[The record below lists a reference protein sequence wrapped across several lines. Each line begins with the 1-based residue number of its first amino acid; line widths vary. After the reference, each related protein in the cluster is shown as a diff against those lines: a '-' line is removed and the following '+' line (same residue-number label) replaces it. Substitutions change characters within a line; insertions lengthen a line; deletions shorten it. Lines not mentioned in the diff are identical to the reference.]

1 MLFIVVVRFE
11 LDMLL
16 ESVNVTTK
24 RVEELLEKINK
35 NTIKTESPIHIEEH
49 FTG

>member
-24 RVEELLEKINK
+24 RVEELLIKINE
-35 NTIKTESPIHIEEH
+35 NTVKMESPIHIEEH